1 MMGENNPN
9 THSTGRAV
17 GSETRD
23 LGAATGKVARVD
35 SIPWRLWCRRAS
47 KIRQNFVFLTEKW
60 KF

>member
-47 KIRQNFVFLTEKW
+47 KIRQNFVF
-60 KF
+60 FD